1 MTQGR
6 RRLAPEV
13 HESKGTFNVH
23 PERRNKRAPK
33 SDNARPKMPDDF
45 DEHEKKK
52 WGQLCKILEK
62 NRVMSTDIVEI
73 ITAYCTAYGGWMR
86 ARDMV
91 RKTGIVF
98 ITKEKG
104 PDGKDVVKDI
114 KRNPFS
120 VELHK
125 YRDQMNKLLPE
136 LGLTPASRGKVSS
149 IDAGDDEE
157 NPFASIMARMGRG

>member
-6 RRLAPEV
+6 KRLAPEV
-13 HESKGTFNVH
+13 HEAKGTFNVH

-62 NRVMSTDIVEI
+62 NRVMSTDLVEI
-73 ITAYCTAYGGWMR
+73 LTAYCTAYGGWMR
-86 ARDMV
+86 ARDAV
-91 RKTGIVF
+91 RKTGIV
-98 ITKEKG
+98 IIEKT
-104 PDGKDVVKDI
+104 PDGKIKDI

-136 LGLTPASRGKVSS
+136 LGLTPASRSRVSS
-149 IDAGDDEE
+149 TDPGDSED
-157 NPFASIMARMGRG
+157 NPFAEIMARMGRG

>member
-1 MTQGR
+1 MTRGR
-6 RRLAPEV
+6 KPLAPEV
-13 HESKGTFNVH
+13 HEAKGTFNVH
-23 PERRNKRAPK
+23 PERRNKKAPK
-33 SDNARPKMPDDF
+33 SDNTRPKMPDDF

-62 NRVMSTDIVEI
+62 NRVMSTDLIEI

-86 ARDMV
+86 ARDAV
-91 RKTGIVF
+91 RKTGIVLVQK
-98 ITKEKG
+98 T
-104 PDGKDVVKDI
+104 PDGTEI

-149 IDAGDDEE
+149 TEIGEE
-157 NPFASIMARMGRG
+157 EDNPFASIMARMGRG